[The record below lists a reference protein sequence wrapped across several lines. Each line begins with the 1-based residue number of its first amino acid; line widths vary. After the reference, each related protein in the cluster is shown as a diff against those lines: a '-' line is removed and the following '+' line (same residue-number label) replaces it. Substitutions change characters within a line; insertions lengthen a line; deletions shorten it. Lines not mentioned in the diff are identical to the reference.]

1 MRSVFDFVVTPKGS
15 RTTSKKSV
23 GDKELILN
31 TDVQNHSYVNRVGTV
46 VGIPIEGCG
55 GVQPGD
61 DVIVHHNV
69 FRRFYDVRGNEK
81 NSRSYFDEKTY
92 FCAPDQVYMYN
103 RDGKWNT
110 LEGFC
115 FVKPVESDNMWSM
128 ATEKNCIGVLKI
140 IGDDLKDQGLE
151 VGSVVRFRPRS
162 EYEFVV
168 ENERLYR
175 VHSSEITLDYGHK
188 RDEKEYN
195 PSWAQ
200 GG

>member
-1 MRSVFDFVVTPKGS
+1 
-15 RTTSKKSV
+15 
-23 GDKELILN
+23 
-31 TDVQNHSYVNRVGTV
+31 VQNHSYVNRVGTV
-46 VGIPIEGCG
+46 ISVPVEGFG

-61 DVIVHHNV
+61 EVIVHHNV

-81 NSRSYFDEKTY
+81 NSRSYFDENTY

-128 ATEKNCIGVLKI
+128 ATEKNCVGVLKI
-140 IGDDLKDQGLE
+140 IGDDLKEQGLK

-175 VHSSEITLDYGHK
+175 VHSSEITLDYEYK

-200 GG
+200 SG